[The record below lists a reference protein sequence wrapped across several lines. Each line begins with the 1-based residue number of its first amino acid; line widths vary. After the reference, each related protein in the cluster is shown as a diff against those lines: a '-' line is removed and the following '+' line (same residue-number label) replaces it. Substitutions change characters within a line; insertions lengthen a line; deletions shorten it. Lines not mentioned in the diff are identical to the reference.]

1 MRLVLTDIGADVLKT
16 GMLHDAA
23 VIETVVAVRDEL
35 AVDLP
40 LVVDPVMIAKGGQ
53 ALLDPAAMAS
63 LKSTLLSSA
72 AVATPNLPEP
82 AALADV
88 EVCNVDGQLGTA
100 ECREG
105 GGR

>member
-1 MRLVLTDIGADVLKT
+1 MAAITALTAQNTQGVFGVVGIDPVFIAEQMRLVLTDIGADVLKT

-63 LKSTLLSSA
+63 LKS
-72 AVATPNLPEP
+72 NLRSE
-82 AALADV
+82 
-88 EVCNVDGQLGTA
+88 EHTS
-100 ECREG
+100 E
-105 GGR
+105 